1 MTVASLTD
9 AVWAALSTVRDP
21 ELDEPITDLGFVT
34 EATLEGP
41 AVRMR
46 LRLPTYFCAPNFAYL
61 MVVDAH
67 DAVLSVPG
75 VESVD
80 VRLVD
85 HFAADEINAGVAA
98 DEGFAAAFPRQAQD
112 DLEQLRMTFRR
123 KAYLASLERVCSRL
137 LRDGCDVGQLTEYR
151 FGDLPDTPDVR
162 RLRRRRTE
170 IGLACGA
177 EQLLLVD
184 EHGRAVAAPEVA
196 LRLRFART
204 VRVSIEGNAA
214 FCRGLLR
221 TRYGPGE
228 DAG

>member
-1 MTVASLTD
+1 MTVASRTD
-9 AVWAALSTVRDP
+9 AVWAALGTVRDP

-34 EATLEGP
+34 SSTLEGA
-41 AVRMR
+41 AVQVR

-98 DEGFAAAFPRQAQD
+98 GGGFAAAFPCQVSD
-112 DLEQLRMTFRR
+112 DLDQLRMTFRR

-137 LRDGCDVGQLTEYR
+137 VRDGCDAGQLTEYR
-151 FGDLPDTPDVR
+151 LGDLPDAPDVR
-162 RLRRRRTE
+162 RLLRRRTE
-170 IGLACGA
+170 IGLAGGT
-177 EQLLLVD
+177 EELLLVD
-184 EHGRAVAAPEVA
+184 EHGQAVAAPEVVP
-196 LRLRFART
+196 RLRFART
-204 VRVSIEGNAA
+204 VRVSIEGNAE

-228 DAG
+228 G

>member
-9 AVWAALSTVRDP
+9 AVWAALGTVRDP

-34 EATLEGP
+34 SSTLAGA
-41 AVRMR
+41 AVQVR

-61 MVVDAH
+61 MVIDAH

-98 DEGFAAAFPRQAQD
+98 GGGFAAAFPRQASD
-112 DLEQLRMTFRR
+112 DLDQLRMTFRR

-137 LRDGCDVGQLTEYR
+137 VRDGCDIGQLTECR
-151 FGDLPDTPDVR
+151 LGDLPDTPDVR
-162 RLRRRRTE
+162 RLLRRRTE
-170 IGLACGA
+170 IGLAGGT
-177 EQLLLVD
+177 EELLLVD
-184 EHGRAVAAPEVA
+184 EHGQAVAAPEVVP
-196 LRLRFART
+196 RLRFART
-204 VRVSIEGNAA
+204 VRVSIEGNAE

-228 DAG
+228 G

>member
-21 ELDEPITDLGFVT
+21 ELDEPITDLNFVT
-34 EATLEGP
+34 ESTLEGA
-41 AVRMR
+41 AVRVR

-80 VRLVD
+80 VRLMD
-85 HFAADEINAGVAA
+85 HFAAEEINAGVAA
-98 DEGFAAAFPRQAQD
+98 GDGFAAAFPRQAQD
-112 DLEQLRMTFRR
+112 DLEQLRMTFRH
-123 KAYLASLERVCSRL
+123 KAYLASLELVCSRL
-137 LRDGCDVGQLTEYR
+137 LRDGYDVGQLTEHR
-151 FGDLPDTPDVR
+151 LGDLPDTLDVR
-162 RLRRRRTE
+162 RLLRRRTD
-170 IGLACGA
+170 IGLACDT

-184 EHGRAVAAPEVA
+184 ERGQPVAAAEVVP
-196 LRLRFART
+196 RLRFART
-204 VRVSIEGNAA
+204 VRVSIEGNAG
-214 FCRGLLR
+214 FCRGLLQ

-228 DAG
+228 HAG